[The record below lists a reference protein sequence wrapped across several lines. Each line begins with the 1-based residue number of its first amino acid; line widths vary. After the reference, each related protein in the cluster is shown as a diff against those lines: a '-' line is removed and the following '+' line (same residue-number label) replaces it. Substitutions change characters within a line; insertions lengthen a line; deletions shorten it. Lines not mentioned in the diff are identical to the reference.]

1 MSTTARTST
10 AARTSTSPRSG
21 PSRSRLR
28 GLVTALAVAPLLAA
42 GLGTAPVASA
52 QDVTDGGRLGGGS
65 SQLLPDGVAVGSLGG
80 PELTQ
85 VDSVDLERY
94 QGEWFQVAAIPQPY
108 TLQCTNDTRAEY
120 AVTAPGTV
128 SVRNSCGSA
137 ISSDSVIEGEAKVRD
152 TDTNASLRVN
162 FPMVPFQDEN
172 GPVNYRITYL
182 ADDYSL
188 AIVGDPTRSSGFV
201 LSREPALD
209 PEQWSTVRD
218 VIEDRGWWSC
228 AFLTVPM
235 AGGRGDV
242 TPLCL
247 LP

>member
-128 SVRNSCGSA
+128 SVRNSCSSA

-162 FPMVPFQDEN
+162 FPMVPFQDEG

-201 LSREPALD
+201 LSREPVLD
-209 PEQWSTVRD
+209 AEQWSTVRD

>member
-1 MSTTARTST
+1 MSTTART
-10 AARTSTSPRSG
+10 TSTSADTG
-21 PSRSRLR
+21 PGRSRSRRR

-42 GLGTAPVASA
+42 GLAAAPVAGA
-52 QDVTDGGRLGGGS
+52 QDLTDGGRLGGGS

-80 PELTQ
+80 PELSQ
-85 VDSVDLERY
+85 VDSVDLEKY

-108 TLQCTNDTRAEY
+108 TLQCTNDTKAEY

-128 SVRNSCGSA
+128 SVRNTCGSA

-152 TDTNASLRVN
+152 TTTNASLRVN
-162 FPMVPFQDEN
+162 FPMVPFQDEG

-201 LSREPALD
+201 LSREPDLD
-209 PEQWSTVRD
+209 TEQWSTVRD
-218 VIEDRGWWSC
+218 VVEDRGWWSC

>member
-1 MSTTARTST
+1 MIPAR
-10 AARTSTSPRSG
+10 
-21 PSRSRLR
+21 RSRFR
-28 GLVTALAVAPLLAA
+28 SLVTALAVAPLLAA
-42 GLGTAPVASA
+42 GLGSAPVAGA
-52 QDVTDGGRLGGGS
+52 QDLTDGGRLGGGS

-85 VDSVDLERY
+85 VGNVDLERY

-108 TLQCTNDTRAEY
+108 TLQCTNDTKAEY

-128 SVRNSCGSA
+128 SVRNTCGSA
-137 ISSDSVIEGEAKVRD
+137 ISSDSVIEGQAKVRD
-152 TDTNASLRVN
+152 TGTNASLRVN
-162 FPMVPFQDEN
+162 FPQVPFQDEN
-172 GPVNYRITYL
+172 GPVNYRVTYL
-182 ADDYSL
+182 DPEYTL

-201 LSREPALD
+201 LSRTPALGAD
-209 PEQWSTVRD
+209 QWSTVRE
-218 VIEDRGWWSC
+218 VVEKRGWWPC

-235 AGGRGDV
+235 AGGRGDA

>member
-1 MSTTARTST
+1 MTK
-10 AARTSTSPRSG
+10 PRST
-21 PSRSRLR
+21 RLR
-28 GLVTALAVAPLLAA
+28 SLLTASVIAPLLAVGIGAAPAA
-42 GLGTAPVASA
+42 GA
-52 QDVTDGGRLGGGS
+52 QDLTDGGRLGGGS
-65 SQLLPDGVAVGSLGG
+65 SQLLPDGFALGSVGG

-85 VDSVDLERY
+85 VDSVDLQKY
-94 QGEWFQVAAIPQPY
+94 KGEWYQVAAIPQPY
-108 TLQCTNDTRAEY
+108 TLQCTNDTKAEY
-120 AVTAPGTV
+120 AITAPGTV

-201 LSREPALD
+201 LSRTPALD
-209 PEQWSTVRD
+209 AGQWSTVRT
-218 VIEDRGWWSC
+218 VIENRGWWSC

-235 AGGRGDV
+235 AGGRGDA

>member
-1 MSTTARTST
+1 MST
-10 AARTSTSPRSG
+10 
-21 PSRSRLR
+21 SRSRIR
-28 GLVTALAVAPLLAA
+28 SLVTALVLAPLVAA
-42 GLGTAPVASA
+42 GVGAAPTAGA
-52 QDVTDGGRLGGGS
+52 QDLTDGGRLGGGS

-80 PELTQ
+80 PELEQ
-85 VDSVDLERY
+85 VPSVDPDRY
-94 QGEWFQVAAIPQPY
+94 VGKWFQVAAIPQPY
-108 TLQCTNDTRAEY
+108 TLQCTNDTTAEY
-120 AVTAPGTV
+120 ARTGPDTI

-137 ISSDSVIEGEAKVRD
+137 VSSDSVIEGQATIRD
-152 TDTNASLRVN
+152 PQTNASLRVN
-162 FPMVPFQDEN
+162 FPQVPFQDEA

-201 LSREPALD
+201 LSRRPALD
-209 PEQWSTVRD
+209 AGQWATVRD
-218 VIEDRGWWSC
+218 VVEARGWWSC

-235 AGGRGDV
+235 AGGRADA

>member
-1 MSTTARTST
+1 MIPAR
-10 AARTSTSPRSG
+10 
-21 PSRSRLR
+21 RSRFR
-28 GLVTALAVAPLLAA
+28 SLVTALAVAPLLAA
-42 GLGTAPVASA
+42 GLGSAPVAGA
-52 QDVTDGGRLGGGS
+52 QDLTDGGRLGGGS

-85 VDSVDLERY
+85 VGNVDLERY
-94 QGEWFQVAAIPQPY
+94 QGEWFQVVAIPQPY
-108 TLQCTNDTRAEY
+108 TLQCTNDTKAEY

-128 SVRNSCGSA
+128 SVRNTCGSA
-137 ISSDSVIEGEAKVRD
+137 ISSDSVIEGQAKVRD
-152 TDTNASLRVN
+152 TGTNASLRVN
-162 FPMVPFQDEN
+162 FPQVPFQDEN

-182 ADDYSL
+182 DPEYTL

-201 LSREPALD
+201 LSRTPALGAD
-209 PEQWSTVRD
+209 QWSTVRE
-218 VIEDRGWWSC
+218 VVEKRGWWPC

-235 AGGRGDV
+235 AGGRGDA

>member
-1 MSTTARTST
+1 MSTITARPATRT
-10 AARTSTSPRSG
+10 RARARA
-21 PSRSRLR
+21 
-28 GLVTALAVAPLLAA
+28 LVTALTVAPLLAA
-42 GLGTAPVASA
+42 GLGAAPVAGA
-52 QDVTDGGRLGGGS
+52 QDLTDGGRLGGGS

-85 VDSVDLERY
+85 VDSVDLGRY
-94 QGEWFQVAAIPQPY
+94 QGEWYQVAAIPQPY
-108 TLQCTNDTRAEY
+108 TLQCTNDTKAEY
-120 AVTAPGTV
+120 EVTAPGTV
-128 SVRNSCGSA
+128 SVRNTCGSA
-137 ISSDSVIEGEAKVRD
+137 ISSDSVIEGEARVRD
-152 TDTNASLRVN
+152 TDTGASLRVN

-201 LSREPALD
+201 LSRDPALGPD
-209 PEQWSTVRD
+209 RWAEVRG

-235 AGGRGDV
+235 AGGRGDA

>member
-1 MSTTARTST
+1 MSTSTESVTAK
-10 AARTSTSPRSG
+10 
-21 PSRSRLR
+21 PSRRPGLR
-28 GLVTALAVAPLLAA
+28 ALGVAVLAPLLAT
-42 GLGTAPVASA
+42 GLAAAPVAGA
-52 QDVTDGGRLGGGS
+52 QDLTDGGRLGGGS
-65 SQLLPDGVAVGSLGG
+65 SQLLPDGVALGSLGG
-80 PELTQ
+80 PELSQ
-85 VDSVDLERY
+85 VENVDLERY
-94 QGEWFQVAAIPQPY
+94 QGTWFQVAAIPQPF
-108 TLQCTNDTRAEY
+108 TLQCTNDTKAEY
-120 AVTAPGTV
+120 AVTGPDSI

-137 ISSDSVIEGEAKVRD
+137 ISSDSVIEGEATVRD
-152 TDTNASLRVN
+152 SDTGASLRVN

-172 GPVNYRITYL
+172 GPVNYRVTYL

-209 PEQWSTVRD
+209 AEQWSTVRQ

-242 TPLCL
+242 APLCL

>member
-1 MSTTARTST
+1 MSTTARTH
-10 AARTSTSPRSG
+10 AVPDALPDRTYRPA
-21 PSRSRLR
+21 SRLC

-42 GLGTAPVASA
+42 GLGAAPAAGA
-52 QDVTDGGRLGGGS
+52 QDLTDGGRLGGGS
-65 SQLLPDGVAVGSLGG
+65 SQLLPDGVALGSLGG

-94 QGEWFQVAAIPQPY
+94 AGEWFQVAAIPQPY

-162 FPMVPFQDEN
+162 FPMVPFQDEA

-209 PEQWSTVRD
+209 AGQWATVRD

-235 AGGRGDV
+235 AGGRGDA

>member
-1 MSTTARTST
+1 MNPLRATRI
-10 AARTSTSPRSG
+10 RS
-21 PSRSRLR
+21 
-28 GLVTALAVAPLLAA
+28 LVTISVIAPLLAA
-42 GLGTAPVASA
+42 GLGAAPTAGA
-52 QDVTDGGRLGGGS
+52 QDLTDGGRLGGGS
-65 SQLLPDGVAVGSLGG
+65 SQLLPDGVALGSVGG
-80 PELTQ
+80 PELSQ

-94 QGEWFQVAAIPQPY
+94 AGQWHQVAAIPQPY
-108 TLQCTNDTRAEY
+108 TLQCTNDTKAEY
-120 AVTAPGTV
+120 GITAPGTV
-128 SVRNSCGSA
+128 SVRNTCGSA
-137 ISSDSVIEGEAKVRD
+137 VSSDSVIEGEATVRD

-182 ADDYSL
+182 ADDYSV

-201 LSREPALD
+201 LSREPVLA
-209 PEQWSTVRD
+209 PEQWSTVRQ
-218 VIEDRGWWSC
+218 VVENRGWWSC

-235 AGGRGDV
+235 AEGRSDV